1 MNAIKATFKNGT
13 IVPDGPVPWPEGSRL
28 VVHEDALAD
37 VEFMTHPSEHSGR

>member
-28 VVHEDALAD
+28 VVHETRWL
-37 VEFMTHPSEHSGR
+37 TLNS